1 MTTSVTTPLG
11 TTRSA
16 SEKYLSRFRS
26 LLRFPNLVPVVPI
39 HRILELNCNDLSKVI
54 EGQRPY
60 CAASIFVPSEI
71 LAAADAHY
79 LPLEPVLA
87 TARQFGIFTDLKDVQ
102 QGLLGFDT
110 ACVSGQSLIALYTR
124 KILPLPKYLLSCSHM
139 CDDSM
144 KSFNFLANHFDLP
157 IFNLDIPFE
166 ADNAARAYVIGQLQD
181 LAAFVCKHEGTTFDL
196 DRLRRAVALSNS
208 TNRQRETFFELC
220 RDFPPV
226 LKLSENLSTY
236 PLYVKFG
243 RPEVEAI
250 YEELVAVVRDAIAR
264 EKWAYPAGAYRLM
277 WMGMI
282 PLVFPKLFSFMD
294 QLGFS
299 FPTTELM
306 VHSRFDPIDQSDP
319 FAGLAE
325 KLLRYPL
332 VGRSERRVDTMKRV
346 ITQSR
351 IEGVIHFNNRGCIA
365 FNGDNFI
372 LREACQS
379 LGVPFVVLEG
389 DIAFEEHCS
398 IERLQSALF
407 DFRQVLEARHGAR

>member
-1 MTTSVTTPLG
+1 MNMMTS
-11 TTRSA
+11 RSPT
-16 SEKYLSRFRS
+16 EKYLSRFRA
-26 LLRFPNLVPVVPI
+26 LLRFPNLVPVAPI
-39 HRILELNCNDLSKVI
+39 HRILELNCDDLSKVI
-54 EGQRPY
+54 EGHRPY

-102 QGLLGFDT
+102 HGLLGFDT

-124 KILPLPKYLLSCSHM
+124 EILPLPKYVISCSHM

-144 KSFNFLANHFDLP
+144 KSFNFLAGHFGLP
-157 IFNLDIPFE
+157 IFNLDIPFQN
-166 ADNAARAYVIGQLQD
+166 DDLARAYVIDQLRE
-181 LAAFVCKHEGTTFDL
+181 LAEFVCRQEGTRFDVE
-196 DRLRRAVALSNS
+196 RLHRAVVLSNS
-208 TNRQRETFFELC
+208 TNRQREVFFDLC
-220 RDFPPV
+220 RDYPPV

-243 RPEVEAI
+243 RSEVEAI
-250 YEELVAVVRDAIAR
+250 YAELVTVVREAIAH
-264 EKWAYPAGAYRLM
+264 EKWAYPGGAYRLM

-306 VHSRFDPIDQSDP
+306 VHSRFDPIDENNP

-325 KLLRYPL
+325 KLLHYPL
-332 VGRSERRVDTMKRV
+332 VGRSQRRVDTVMR
-346 ITQSR
+346 IISESR
-351 IEGVIHFNNRGCIA
+351 LEGVIHFNNRGCIA

-379 LGVPFVVLEG
+379 LGVPFITLEG

-398 IERLQSALF
+398 IDRLQSELLN
-407 DFRQVLEARHGAR
+407 FRQVLEARHGVR